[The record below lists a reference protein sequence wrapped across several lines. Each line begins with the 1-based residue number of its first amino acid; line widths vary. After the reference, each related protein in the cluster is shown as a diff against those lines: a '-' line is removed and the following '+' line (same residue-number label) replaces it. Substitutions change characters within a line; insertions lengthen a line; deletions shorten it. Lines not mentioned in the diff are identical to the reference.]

1 MPGLLGHTQNLGASR
16 RKAGGRSVRPAL
28 SDATMRAPVPPK
40 SLFDHLE
47 AGDSIEQFLEGFLS
61 VKRELVMELLEESR
75 AV

>member
-1 MPGLLGHTQNLGASR
+1 M
-16 RKAGGRSVRPAL
+16 RPAL
-28 SDATMRAPVPPK
+28 SDATIRATRVPPK

-47 AGDSIEQFLEGFLS
+47 AADSIEQFLEGFLS